1 MSMNNK
7 FLIAAFTAVMFVS
20 QSFNSW
26 AQDEK
31 KSNNEK
37 GSKEAD
43 PAVNNKAMSWSIG
56 VYGGAINP
64 FTDIRSNPILSRNSW
79 GWDVGLHV
87 TKWVNSF
94 LGFRGNVVVGEM
106 IGTSAYRDSK
116 NFPAPLTGKELRNQ
130 TSFWS
135 GDMMLMLNFS
145 GLSMQEYGPSIYKQK
160 KRKFAYYGFAGIG
173 YTSYEA
179 KNFDRITGEEY
190 KKYMMGYSGK
200 VREISFPFGL
210 GMSYRLSKKLQID
223 IEGGMRAFASDKL
236 DGVVIDRLTV
246 PVGNSGD
253 ANETVGRNN
262 DAMWF
267 LNLGLTYT
275 LGKKGQERSRFW
287 SQPVA
292 AYYEDNTKKDDLKK
306 MIDDLRKETDN
317 KIADL
322 ESRIKSDSDNDGVS
336 DMFDKEPNTKWDLS
350 GVKPSEAGW
359 TADEVRALQDK
370 ANSNYKIIVDGGGTA
385 MDIDRDGVPDHL
397 DKCPFEPG
405 IAANNGC
412 KIKPNAETIKIL
424 TDLQQLEFELDKDNF
439 VDCSKKPNKKAQ
451 QACAK
456 KQATDMENLK
466 RLAEILN
473 TPEYSS
479 AKLRIEG
486 HCDDRGT
493 VEYNIDLSQRRC
505 NTTKE
510 KLVSLG
516 VAANR
521 IITVGKG
528 KSSPRVGPSG
538 KNGTFTEFER
548 DRNRRTEFTLE

>member
-1 MSMNNK
+1 MNMNNK
-7 FLIAAFTAVMFVS
+7 LLIAVLATAMFVS
-20 QSFNSW
+20 QSYTSW
-26 AQDEK
+26 AQEEK
-31 KSNNEK
+31 KEK
-37 GSKEAD
+37 KEKETKEVD

-56 VYGGAINP
+56 AYGGTVQP
-64 FTDIRSNPILSRNSW
+64 WTDLKTNSLVSGQSW
-79 GWDVGLHV
+79 GWNAGLHV
-87 TKWVNSF
+87 TKWANSF
-94 LGFRGNVVVGEM
+94 LGFRGNFVVGEM
-106 IGTSAYRDSK
+106 NSAMSGKYTK
-116 NFPAPLTGKELRNQ
+116 NFPGDLAGKVLRGKTN
-130 TSFWS
+130 FIG
-135 GDMMLMLNFS
+135 GDFTAILNFA
-145 GLSMQEYGPSIYKQK
+145 GLSKQEYGPRIYKQK
-160 KRKFAYYGFAGIG
+160 KRNFGYYALFGVGFS
-173 YTSYEA
+173 SYEA
-179 KNFDRITGEEY
+179 RTFNKLTDVEFT
-190 KKYMMGYSGK
+190 KYMLGYSGK
-200 VREISFPFGL
+200 TNDVYFPVALGL
-210 GMSYRLSKKLQID
+210 SYRITKKLQLD
-223 IEGGMRAFASDKL
+223 LEGGARFFPTDKL

-246 PVGNSGD
+246 PVGSAD
-253 ANETVGRNN
+253 ANETVARNN

-275 LGKKGQERSRFW
+275 LGKKGQDRSRFW

-292 AYYEDNTKKDDLKK
+292 AYYEDNSKKDDLKK

-385 MDIDRDGVPDHL
+385 MDIDRDGVPDHV

-405 IAANNGC
+405 IPANNGC

-439 VDCSKKPNKKAQ
+439 VDCSKKPSKKAQ
-451 QACAK
+451 QTCAK

>member
-1 MSMNNK
+1 MSMNNR
-7 FLIAAFTAVMFVS
+7 LIIATLATAMILS
-20 QSFNSW
+20 QSLNSW
-26 AQDEK
+26 SQDEK
-31 KSNNEK
+31 KGKKEK
-37 GSKEAD
+37 AATEAD
-43 PAVNNKAMSWSIG
+43 PAANNKAMSWSVG
-56 VYGGAINP
+56 VYGGTVQP
-64 FTDIRSNPILSRNSW
+64 WTDLKTNPIVSGQSW
-79 GWDVGLHV
+79 GWNAGLHV
-87 TKWVNSF
+87 TKWANSF
-94 LGFRGNVVVGEM
+94 LGFRGTFVVGEM
-106 IGTSAYRDSK
+106 NSAMSGKYTK
-116 NFPAPLTGKELRNQ
+116 NFPGDLAGKVLKGKTN
-130 TSFWS
+130 FIG
-135 GDMMLMLNFS
+135 GDITAVLNFA
-145 GLSMQEYGPSIYKQK
+145 GLSKQEYGPRIYKKK
-160 KRKFAYYGFAGIG
+160 KRNIG
-173 YTSYEA
+173 YYALFGVGFSSFEA
-179 KNFDRITGEEY
+179 RTYNKLTGAEFT
-190 KKYMMGYSGK
+190 KYMLGYSGK
-200 VREISFPFGL
+200 VNDVYFPVALGL
-210 GMSYRLSKKLQID
+210 SYRLTKKLQLD
-223 IEGGMRAFASDKL
+223 LEGGARFFPNDKL

-246 PVGNSGD
+246 PVGNGD

-292 AYYEDNTKKDDLKK
+292 AYYEDNSKKDDLKK

-385 MDIDRDGVPDHL
+385 MDIDRDGVPDHV

-412 KIKPNAETIKIL
+412 KVKPNAETIKIL